1 MIEEVIRPIF
11 NMVYDVWEGDKP
23 IPNLLSRFPN
33 RQLSDPEFLLLHYQN
48 DASKEYKFEKRK
60 YKLGD
65 VKLKPSE
72 NFYYMVDYGGNHL
85 SEFLLDEETYDKPPS
100 KIDPLSQEVKN
111 ALKELPN
118 FKIIFITE
126 HEPDNEKSFILLM
139 NYIKDNSFDPQ
150 KFYLINN
157 NSLIYEYPIKYN
169 FNINVH
175 QLDFISHSSTK
186 VLAFLNG
193 CNFTPEKNGKFFMCF
208 NKSPKVHRYALLCML
223 KKHDLL
229 DKINWSLVPS
239 WNANPENQFYVPI
252 FNNDEIKEYENEI
265 KYFKNTSI
273 KRSDF
278 EEDKGWFNEYQ
289 HINNKEFPLW
299 LQIPELMM
307 NYESSYVNIVTES
320 KFLDTD
326 NNIHISEKSFRPFFY
341 YQLPIILASHN
352 HIKKMKEKF
361 NLDFYDDI
369 IDHSYDSQPNQKIRL
384 EMFFNEIVRLD
395 SIKEELKEF
404 YRNNY
409 ERFEANKQRVL
420 EILKIVDKDYYYF
433 ENLI

>member
-1 MIEEVIRPIF
+1 MNEVVRPVF
-11 NMVYDVWEGDKP
+11 NMVYDIWDGDKP
-23 IPNLLSRFPN
+23 IPNLLSKFPN
-33 RQLSDPEFLLLHYQN
+33 RQLSDPEFLILHYQN
-48 DASKEYKFEKRK
+48 DASKEYKFEKKKFR
-60 YKLGD
+60 LD
-65 VKLKPSE
+65 EVKQNPNQS
-72 NFYYMVDYGGNHL
+72 FYYMVDYGGNHL
-85 SEFLLDEETYDKPPS
+85 SEFLLDEENYGTPAI
-100 KIDPLSQEVKN
+100 KIDPLSDEVKN
-111 ALKELPN
+111 ALRDLTN

-139 NYIKDNSFDPQ
+139 EYIKEHKFDPQ

-157 NSLIYEYPIKYN
+157 NSLIYDYPIKHN

-175 QLDFISHSSTK
+175 QLDFIAHSSTK
-186 VLAFLNG
+186 VLSFLNG
-193 CNFTPEKNGKFFMCF
+193 CNFIPEKNGKFFMCF

-223 KKHDLL
+223 KKNNMLENM
-229 DKINWSLVPS
+229 NWSLVPS
-239 WNANPENQFYVPI
+239 WNAYPDEMFYNQLFGRL
-252 FNNDEIKEYENEI
+252 EIHKYKNEI
-265 KYFKNTSI
+265 EYFKNTSI

-299 LQIPELMM
+299 LQIPELMI

-320 KFLDTD
+320 KFLDSD

-352 HIKKMKEKF
+352 HIKKMKERF

-369 IDHSYDSQPNQKIRL
+369 INHSYDSQPNQKIRL
-384 EMFFNEIVRLD
+384 KMFYDEIIRLD
-395 SIKEELKEF
+395 SIKQELVEF
-404 YRNNY
+404 YKNNY
-409 ERFEANKQRVL
+409 ERFEANKQKVL
-420 EILKIVDKDYYYF
+420 DILKIVDKDYYYF